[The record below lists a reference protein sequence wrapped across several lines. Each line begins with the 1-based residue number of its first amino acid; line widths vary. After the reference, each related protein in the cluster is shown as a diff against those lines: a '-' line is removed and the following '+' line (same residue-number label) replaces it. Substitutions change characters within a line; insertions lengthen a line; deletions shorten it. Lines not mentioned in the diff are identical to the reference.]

1 MNDEQLDKLFQT
13 VRSVRPDTSRA
24 EYGFETRLLALL
36 RANREQP
43 APWYA
48 FAWKLIPAFAAIVV
62 ALGVWTATEP
72 GLGSNDLGS
81 AITGDHQENT
91 LVTYLTGESQ

>member
-1 MNDEQLDKLFQT
+1 MNDEPLDRLFQAART
-13 VRSVRPDTSRA
+13 SRPDTARA

-48 FAWKLIPAFAAIVV
+48 FTWKLMPAFAAVVV
-62 ALGVWTATEP
+62 ALGVWTVTEW
-72 GLGSNDLGS
+72 GAGSNDLRT
-81 AITGDHQENT
+81 AIAGDHEENT
-91 LVTYLTGESQ
+91 LVTYLTGDSL

>member
-48 FAWKLIPAFAAIVV
+48 LAWKLMPAFAAIVV
-62 ALGVWTATEP
+62 ALGVWTAAEP
-72 GLGSNDLGS
+72 GLGPNDLGS
-81 AITGDHQENT
+81 AIAGDRQVNT
-91 LVTYLTGESQ
+91 LMTYLTGESQ

>member
-1 MNDEQLDKLFQT
+1 MNDEQLDKLFQAT
-13 VRSVRPDTSRA
+13 RAAQPDTSRA

-36 RANREQP
+36 RAKREQP

-48 FAWKLIPAFAAIVV
+48 FAWKLLPAFAAIVV
-62 ALGVWTATEP
+62 ALGVWAATEP
-72 GLGSNDLGS
+72 GSGSNDLAS
-81 AITGDHQENT
+81 AITSDRQENT

>member
-1 MNDEQLDKLFQT
+1 MKDEQLDKLFQAA
-13 VRSVRPDTSRA
+13 RSARLDTSRA

-36 RANREQP
+36 RADREQP

-48 FAWKLIPAFAAIVV
+48 LAWKLVPAFAAIVV
-62 ALGVWTATEP
+62 ALGLWTAAEP
-72 GLGSNDLGS
+72 GLGSNDLGG
-81 AITGDHQENT
+81 AITGDRQENT